1 MSATTEQPAIAGDSR
16 NGHHAPTQG
25 QVVRVRTRTW
35 LVESTEHVP
44 IGRHGTL
51 VRMACLDDDAQGQ
64 PLEVVWELELDAEIL
79 DREAWASIGKRGFD
93 QARHFSAYI
102 HTLRWNCVTA
112 TDPKIFQ
119 APFRAG
125 IRIDA
130 YQLEPLRKALL
141 LPRVNLFIADDVGLG
156 KTIEA
161 ALIASE
167 LLLRRRV
174 REIVVACPPS
184 MLMQW
189 KDELEARFGLTFE
202 ILDRA
207 YIDRV
212 RQERGYG
219 VNPWTTFPRF
229 LISHKLLIDETYTA
243 PLRDWLDNF
252 RPGSLL
258 ILDEAHHAAPSSGA
272 KYAIDSR
279 ITRAIRDLA
288 PRFEHRIFLS
298 ATPHN
303 GHSNSFSALLE
314 LLDPQRF
321 TRGVKVLK
329 SSLNDVMVRR
339 LKDDLRKLVG
349 GFPERKPV
357 QVDLKGL
364 PADAPELALSRLLD
378 EYRQVRQLR
387 LASATKRKQAEA
399 ALLVSHL
406 QQRLLS
412 STEAFART
420 LAVHRRTMER
430 LWAADVSAAPLPQ
443 PTPLLDLLADKVDS
457 DDDRSQLSEEEQE
470 AMLAQEVEN
479 ATAATAGVTTSA
491 NIAREKAL
499 LTEMENV
506 ADHGRSQPDARIRF
520 LLDWV
525 RQRMCPG
532 AKWNDLRL
540 LIFTEYDD
548 TKRYLVE
555 MLRAAIADTDLAEHR
570 IEVYHGPT
578 PPEKREAIKRAFNL
592 PPHEHPMRI
601 LVATDAAREGI
612 NLQAHCHNLFH
623 FDVPWNPSRLEQRNG
638 RIDRKLQPAP
648 EVFCHYFVYAQRPE
662 DRVLRALVRKTETI
676 RTELGS
682 LAAVLE
688 ERLSNTIR
696 SGIRHDEADK
706 LVAEIEAADLDNEKR
721 ATAEEELETAR
732 ERQKLQ
738 EQIDVLR
745 NRINDASKWIG
756 LDQDQLRDALSCS
769 LELLDAEPLKQ
780 APAPANSPAR
790 FVFPNLDVR
799 HGADPTWANTLDTLR
814 APSIDGQRG
823 FQWRKESPIRPV
835 VFNAPEGIDDDIVQL
850 HLQHRVVQRLL
861 GRFLSQGF
869 VHHDLSR
876 ACLAHTSDAIPRVV
890 LLGRLSLYGA
900 GAVRLHEE
908 ILTVTARWA
917 EHASRRGAL
926 TPYAREA
933 EAKTLELLEGGLR
946 PGAHPNVPEAVAKRL
961 QTSFARDIEELLPHL
976 EQRGKE
982 AKAEAE
988 SKLSKRGA
996 DEAESIRRVLDDQK
1010 RRVLNELGRY
1020 DQTQLLLSL
1029 DLEKRQLESNRRY
1042 WDKWLANVEG
1052 DLQREP
1058 ERVRKFYEVSSFRI
1072 EPVGLAYL
1080 WPVTG

>member
-1 MSATTEQPAIAGDSR
+1 
-16 NGHHAPTQG
+16 
-25 QVVRVRTRTW
+25 
-35 LVESTEHVP
+35 
-44 IGRHGTL
+44 
-51 VRMACLDDDAQGQ
+51 
-64 PLEVVWELELDAEIL
+64 
-79 DREAWASIGKRGFD
+79 
-93 QARHFSAYI
+93 
-102 HTLRWNCVTA
+102 
-112 TDPKIFQ
+112 
-119 APFRAG
+119 
-125 IRIDA
+125 
-130 YQLEPLRKALL
+130 
-141 LPRVNLFIADDVGLG
+141 
-156 KTIEA
+156 
-161 ALIASE
+161 
-167 LLLRRRV
+167 
-174 REIVVACPPS
+174 
-184 MLMQW
+184 
-189 KDELEARFGLTFE
+189 
-202 ILDRA
+202 
-207 YIDRV
+207 
-212 RQERGYG
+212 

-288 PRFEHRIFLS
+288 PRFEHRLFLS

-357 QVDLKGL
+357 QVDIKGL
-364 PADAPELALSRLLD
+364 SPDAPELALSRLLN
-378 EYRQVRQLR
+378 EYREVRQLR
-387 LASATKRKQAEA
+387 LTTATKRKQAEA

-412 STEAFART
+412 SVEAFART

-430 LWAADVSAAPLPQ
+430 LWATDASTS
-443 PTPLLDLLADKVDS
+443 TPPVPSSQLDLLADKVDS
-457 DDDRSQLSEEEQE
+457 DDDRSQLSEKEQE
-470 AMLAQEVEN
+470 ELLAQEIEN
-479 ATAATAGVTTSA
+479 ATAATAGIATNA
-491 NIAREKAL
+491 NIAREKSL
-499 LTEMENV
+499 LSEMERV
-506 ADHGRSQPDARIRF
+506 AERSRGLPDARICY
-520 LLDWV
+520 LTDWI

-532 AKWNDLRL
+532 GKWNDLRL

-555 MLRAAIADTDLAEHR
+555 MLRTVIADTDLADHR

-578 PPEKREAIKRAFNL
+578 PPEKREMIKRAFNL
-592 PPHEHPMRI
+592 PPNEHPIRI
-601 LVATDAAREGI
+601 LIATDAAREGI

-648 EVFCHYFVYAQRPE
+648 EVFCHYFVYWQRTE
-662 DRVLRALVRKTETI
+662 DRVLRALVRKTEVI
-676 RTELGS
+676 REQLGS

-688 ERLSNTIR
+688 ERLSNTLR
-696 SGIRHDEADK
+696 TGIHHDEADK
-706 LVAEIEAADLDNEKR
+706 LVAEIEAADLDKEKR
-721 ATAEEELETAR
+721 ATAEEELEAAR

-745 NRINDASKWIG
+745 NRINDASNWIG
-756 LDQDQLRDALSCS
+756 LDQNLLRDALSCS
-769 LELLDAEPLKQ
+769 LELLDAEPLK
-780 APAPANSPAR
+780 ATDAPANSPAR
-790 FVFPNLDVR
+790 FVFPNLDLR
-799 HGADPTWANTLDTLR
+799 HGAAPTWANTLDTLR
-814 APSIDGQRG
+814 APATDGHRG
-823 FQWRKESPIRPV
+823 FHWRKESPIRPV
-835 VFNAPEGIDDDIVQL
+835 VFTAPEGIDDDVVQL
-850 HLQHRVVQRLL
+850 HLQHRLVQRLL

-908 ILTVTARWA
+908 LLTVTARWTELA
-917 EHASRRGAL
+917 TRRGSL
-926 TPYAREA
+926 TPYASEA

-946 PGAHPNVPEAVAKRL
+946 PGSHPNVPDLVAKRL
-961 QTSFARDIEELLPHL
+961 QASFARDIEELLPHL
-976 EQRGKE
+976 ERRGNE
-982 AKAEAE
+982 AKADAE
-988 SKLSKRGA
+988 TKLAKRGM
-996 DEAESIRRVLDDQK
+996 DEAESIRRVLEDQR

-1058 ERVRKFYEVSSFRI
+1058 ERVRKFYEASSFRI